1 MRGFAQHRGGVRD
14 VRISESTDFLY
25 IELRC
30 QLEVWETICKV
41 DALTLHKEILEIMT
55 LKTVYVVIEIGC
67 IECKKNSEVLFVSEN
82 GNEATEV
89 FDRLTQKETNRGF
102 QRDDPKTILL
112 SADYNQRK
120 IELHKWEAED
130 D

>member
-1 MRGFAQHRGGVRD
+1 
-14 VRISESTDFLY
+14 
-25 IELRC
+25 
-30 QLEVWETICKV
+30 
-41 DALTLHKEILEIMT
+41 MT

-89 FDRLTQKETNRGF
+89 FDRLTQKETNNGF
-102 QRDDPKTILL
+102 ERDDPKTILL

-120 IELHKWEAED
+120 IELHKWEAGQ
-130 D
+130 